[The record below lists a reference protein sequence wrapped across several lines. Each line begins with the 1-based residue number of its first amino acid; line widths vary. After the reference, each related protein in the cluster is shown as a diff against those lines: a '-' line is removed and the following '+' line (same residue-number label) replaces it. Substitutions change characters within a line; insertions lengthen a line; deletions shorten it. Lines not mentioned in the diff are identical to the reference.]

1 MAVAGRI
8 HVAVYVTA
16 TGVITQLM
24 TADEDG
30 VAAALKPGQ
39 WALEVGPEVGDT
51 THYVKNNAALPY
63 PVKPTPSAVWDLATE
78 AWVDQRTLQQL
89 KDEKWEQVKAARI
102 VAYQKSFTVGGFTFN
117 GDLPTRLYLT
127 QLGVSA
133 VATSSGWAGK
143 VATSDEV
150 VGAVNKT
157 QMLAII
163 EAMRLQNEAVY
174 VTANLLRGQINAA
187 TTKAQLDA
195 IVISL

>member
-1 MAVAGRI
+1 
-8 HVAVYVTA
+8 
-16 TGVITQLM
+16 
-24 TADEDG
+24 
-30 VAAALKPGQ
+30 
-39 WALEVGPEVGDT
+39 
-51 THYVKNNAALPY
+51 
-63 PVKPTPSAVWDLATE
+63 LATE